1 MPSFETRIRV
11 RSYELDGL
19 GHVNHAV
26 YLNYLEQA
34 RYDAMEAGG
43 FPHTAVLGRGWGIYV
58 VRIEVDYRRQCFQ
71 GDHLRILTG
80 VEHFR
85 KVSMTIGQQIHRSGE
100 GETDGEPAVTARV
113 TLVWIDERGRPM
125 RVPPEARR
133 ALGEPDGSLSAPAR
147 PIQKESR

>member
-1 MPSFETRIRV
+1 MPLFESRIRV

-43 FPHTAVLGRGWGIYV
+43 FPHTAVIGRGWGIYV

-71 GDHLRILTG
+71 GDHLRILTR
-80 VEHFR
+80 VESFR
-85 KVSMTIGQQIHRSGE
+85 KVSMMIGQQIHRVAE
-100 GETDGEPAVTARV
+100 DPTVDDDPAVTARV
-113 TLVWIDERGRPM
+113 TLVWIDEKGRPM
-125 RVPPEARR
+125 RVPAEARR
-133 ALGEPDGSLSAPAR
+133 ALGEPDGSLS
-147 PIQKESR
+147 S